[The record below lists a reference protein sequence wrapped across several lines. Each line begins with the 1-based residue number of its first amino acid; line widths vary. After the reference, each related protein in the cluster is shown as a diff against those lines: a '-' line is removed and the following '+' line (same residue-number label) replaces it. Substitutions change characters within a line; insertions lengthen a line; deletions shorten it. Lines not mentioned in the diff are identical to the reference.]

1 MLEEVYLPKL
11 GMTMTEGT
19 VVNWM
24 KTEGEPVSEGE
35 DLVEVETDK
44 VLSTLPAPV
53 SGKLSE
59 ILVQAGE
66 TISVGTKLATIIA
79 D

>member
-1 MLEEVYLPKL
+1 MPEEVYLPKL
-11 GMTMTEGT
+11 GMAMTEGT
-19 VVNWM
+19 VMNWR
-24 KTEGEPVSEGE
+24 KAVGERVSEGE

-44 VLSTLPAPV
+44 ILSTLPAPV
-53 SGKLSE
+53 SGTLRE

-66 TISVGTKLATIIA
+66 TVSVGTRLATISA

>member
-1 MLEEVYLPKL
+1 MLDEVYLPKL

-19 VVNWM
+19 VANWL
-24 KTEGEPVSEGE
+24 KAKGDRVSEGE
-35 DLVEVETDK
+35 DLVEVEADK
-44 VLSTLPAPV
+44 VLTTLTAPV
-53 SGKLSE
+53 SGTLSE

-66 TISVGTKLATIIA
+66 TVAVGTRLATIDA

>member
-1 MLEEVYLPKL
+1 MHEEVYLPKL
-11 GMTMTEGT
+11 GMAMTEGM
-19 VVNWM
+19 VVNWL
-24 KTEGEPVSEGE
+24 KAAGDRVSEGE

-44 VLSTLPAPV
+44 VVNTLTAPI
-53 SGKLSE
+53 SGTLSE

-66 TISVGTKLATIIA
+66 TIAVGTKLATIVA

>member
-1 MLEEVYLPKL
+1 MPEEVYLPKL
-11 GMTMTEGT
+11 GMAMTEGT
-19 VVNWM
+19 VVNWR
-24 KTEGEPVSEGE
+24 KAEGERVSEGE

-44 VLSTLPAPV
+44 ILSTLPAPV
-53 SGKLSE
+53 SGTLRE

-66 TISVGTKLATIIA
+66 TISVGTRLATISA

>member
-1 MLEEVYLPKL
+1 MLDEVYLPKL

-19 VVNWM
+19 VANWL
-24 KTEGEPVSEGE
+24 KAEGDRVSEGE
-35 DLVEVETDK
+35 DLVEVEADK
-44 VLSTLPAPV
+44 VLTTLTAPV
-53 SGKLSE
+53 SGTLSE

-66 TISVGTKLATIIA
+66 TVVVGTRLATIIA